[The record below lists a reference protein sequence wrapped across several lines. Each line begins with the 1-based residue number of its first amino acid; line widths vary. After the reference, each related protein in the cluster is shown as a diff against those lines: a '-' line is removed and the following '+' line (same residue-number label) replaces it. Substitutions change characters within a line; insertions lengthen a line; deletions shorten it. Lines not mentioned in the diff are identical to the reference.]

1 MDRTINH
8 RPLRGITGNFALLI
22 DAMAWYAVIVPRQFL
37 SSNPLPRP
45 SLFSHSLFRSS
56 LPFSALA
63 LSLALTGCSRPSIPS
78 VPNVAEANA
87 LAAEHQQETN
97 LARQQMELIPPPSK
111 TRYMA
116 VKSLNL
122 WENPYITVQGAMATL
137 HVVVADA
144 NTSNLGVGGMLRPI
158 GARRRDLNVR
168 VSDLPTALNAIP
180 ENSWPYGRVVA
191 VEEAHE
197 IPPSAR
203 PEVRRNVES
212 VIKTLND
219 LGVVVYEWSDN
230 GRS

>member
-1 MDRTINH
+1 M
-8 RPLRGITGNFALLI
+8 PWLGML
-22 DAMAWYAVIVPRQFL
+22 VIVPRYSQFRY
-37 SSNPLPRP
+37 SP
-45 SLFSHSLFRSS
+45 FRSS
-56 LPFSALA
+56 LLPAALL
-63 LSLALTGCSRPSIPS
+63 LSLALTGCSRPAI
-78 VPNVAEANA
+78 PNVAEQNA
-87 LAAEHQQETN
+87 LAAEKQQENN

-122 WENPYITVQGAMATL
+122 WENPYLTVQGEMATL

-144 NTSNLGVGGMLRPI
+144 NTSGLGVGGMLRPI

-168 VSDLPTALNAIP
+168 VIDLPTALNAIP

-203 PEVRRNVES
+203 PEVRRNLEA

-219 LGVVVYEWSDN
+219 LGVVVYEWAEN

>member
-1 MDRTINH
+1 
-8 RPLRGITGNFALLI
+8 
-22 DAMAWYAVIVPRQFL
+22 MAWYAVIVPRQFL